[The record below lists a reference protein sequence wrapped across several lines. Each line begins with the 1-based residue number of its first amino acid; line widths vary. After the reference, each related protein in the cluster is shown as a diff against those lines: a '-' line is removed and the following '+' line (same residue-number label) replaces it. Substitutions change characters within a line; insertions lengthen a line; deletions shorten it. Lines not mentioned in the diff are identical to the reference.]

1 MADQA
6 YTLNTVN
13 AKGVQVLTAEAT
25 RQTGYTHLFRV
36 LYSDINAAAAQG
48 DTVTVTLANTPTNF
62 AVLDA
67 GMYVS
72 TAFDVST
79 GTPTIT
85 ASVGTS
91 GDLDALIEA
100 ASIKDAGWV
109 SGQVALTDSSTGTAS
124 NTLAA
129 LAALSTS
136 DTYTDAALN
145 TVIGI
150 VKNAIAS
157 LAAKINLLAKATP
170 VIVGT
175 SSTTLKTRLT
185 FQNATGGDPDLLD
198 QGELYIWIRMIDLD
212 AIG

>member
-25 RQTGYTHLFRV
+25 RQTGYTHLFRI
-36 LYSDINAAAAQG
+36 LYSDINGTAAQG

-85 ASVGTS
+85 ASVGTAS
-91 GDLDALIEA
+91 DLDALIEA

-129 LAALSTS
+129 ITSTEPANLAAVGTQLV
-136 DTYTDAALN
+136 
-145 TVIGI
+145 VI
-150 VKNAIAS
+150 KNAIAS

-185 FQNATGGDPDLLD
+185 FQNASGGDPDLLD

-212 AIG
+212 AVG